1 MTPEDRKMVDHHLSA
16 VHEIMLRE
24 SMVRLTGGWKFEGQA
39 ADGRRIVHKF
49 KLDGYEK
56 AVTTKVTHS
65 SSTSTFGEPE
75 DQQETEQWESEKA
88 TCKHHGWPPGWKC
101 IECGEIVPEL
111 EKNNG

>member
-1 MTPEDRKMVDHHLSA
+1 MALRNSEYAQLMYTQLVAECERMSA
-16 VHEIMLRE
+16 EIERLRAALE
-24 SMVRLTGGWKFEGQA
+24 HISAHFGSAEQCREIAQQA
-39 ADGRRIVHKF
+39 
-49 KLDGYEK
+49 LQ
-56 AVTTKVTHS
+56 TKDTHS

-111 EKNNG
+111 EKVSK